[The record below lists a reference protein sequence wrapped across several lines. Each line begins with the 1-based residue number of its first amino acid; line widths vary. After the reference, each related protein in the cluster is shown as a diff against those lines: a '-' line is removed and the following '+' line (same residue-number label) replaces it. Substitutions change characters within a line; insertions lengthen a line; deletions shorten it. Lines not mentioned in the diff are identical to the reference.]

1 MPRPVLVTCGATRNP
16 LDAIRFISAFSTGRT
31 GGAIAAAMAA
41 RGHAVHVLGSAEALL
56 RLTDPSLTQEEYRST
71 RDLMARM
78 EAWVRANPGGI
89 VVHSTAVGD
98 YEADPAE
105 QARKIPSGQDT
116 IELRL
121 RRTPKIAD
129 AVTGWDPDCRL
140 VTFKAAGP
148 ETTAEQLVAIARKQ
162 LERTGSVMVF
172 ANVIGKLS
180 SSVIL
185 VGPSD
190 EAAYPDRGEAIAAL
204 VEAISDAS
212 SSR

>member
-31 GGAIAAAMAA
+31 GGAVAAALSE

-56 RLTDPSLTQEEYRST
+56 RLSDPALTREEYRST

-78 EAWVRANPGGI
+78 ETWVRANPGGI
-89 VVHSTAVGD
+89 VVHATAVGD

-105 QARKIPSGQDT
+105 QARKIPSGQDE
-116 IELRL
+116 IVLRL

-129 AVTGWDPDCRL
+129 AVTGWDPSCRL

-148 ETTAEQLVAIARKQ
+148 GTTPASLVDIARKQ
-162 LERTGSVMVF
+162 LTRTGSALVF
-172 ANVIGKLS
+172 ANVIGALS

-185 VGPSD
+185 VGP
-190 EAAYPDRGEAIAAL
+190 ELHTPCPDRGAAIAAL
-204 VEAISDAS
+204 VDQVSDAS

>member
-31 GGAIAAAMAA
+31 GGAIAQALAD
-41 RGHAVHVLGSAEALL
+41 RGHPVHVLGSAEALL
-56 RLTDPSLTQEEYRST
+56 RLTDPALTREEYRST

-116 IELRL
+116 IVLRL
-121 RRTPKIAD
+121 QRTPKIAD
-129 AVTGWDPDCRL
+129 AVAGWDPGCRL

-148 ETTAEQLVAIARKQ
+148 ETTPEQLIAIARKQ
-162 LERTGSVMVF
+162 LNRTGSTLVF
-172 ANVIGKLS
+172 ANVIGALS

-185 VGPSD
+185 VGPED
-190 EAAYPDRGEAIAAL
+190 EAPYPDRGAAIAAL
-204 VEAISDAS
+204 VEAVSDAS